1 MTYSHCCIDNLLQES
16 RSGNRDTSGAASA
29 VAKSKILL
37 DWRRVVDA
45 KLKVVG
51 CGDRDDWT
59 WFQAWQTG
67 KDKEGRGHNVRL
79 LVWVIDWILRLYP
92 EEMKTKQGQVKE
104 SSVMLWHLILK
115 YPLNIHMEMSSRQ
128 LDTKKLQKEHIL
140 NGQTCSPK

>member
-45 KLKVVG
+45 KLEVVG
-51 CGDRDDWT
+51 CGDKDDWT
-59 WFQAWQTG
+59 WFQAWHRG

-79 LVWVIDWILRLYP
+79 LVWVIGWILRFYP